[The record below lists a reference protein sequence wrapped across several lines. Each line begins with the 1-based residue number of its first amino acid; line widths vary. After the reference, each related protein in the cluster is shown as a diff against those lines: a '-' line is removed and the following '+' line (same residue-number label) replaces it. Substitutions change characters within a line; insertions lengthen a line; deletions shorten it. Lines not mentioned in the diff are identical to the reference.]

1 MTLTD
6 ASFIVSTF
14 SCRKL
19 NLLEDTAH
27 EGLLTLSVSTSL
39 IPRGFYSVGRK
50 LLLVWPFKTRTWA
63 QKIIK
68 FKLFFSQCVSDSSF
82 VYALNRSPVLM

>member
-14 SCRKL
+14 SCIKL

-27 EGLLTLSVSTSL
+27 EGLLTLSVSSL

-50 LLLVWPFKTRTWA
+50 LLLVWPFKKRTWA
-63 QKIIK
+63 KKIMK
-68 FKLFFSQCVSDSSF
+68 FKLFFSQCVSDNSF
-82 VYALNRSPVLM
+82 VYALNMSPVLM